1 MQGPQRLYGTKDGY
15 CRQTLTPEVHAPEAA
30 RILCYAASGLH
41 DELVVPAL
49 GIVEPH
55 QKRFLHRNLY
65 ALWLDSLKQT
75 GRSRV
80 CRPRHACRGADPQ

>member
-41 DELVVPAL
+41 DELVVCAL
-49 GIVEPH
+49 GAFELH
-55 QKRFLHRNLY
+55 QKYFLHTNL
-65 ALWLDSLKQT
+65 LCITTSET
-75 GRSRV
+75 F
-80 CRPRHACRGADPQ
+80 